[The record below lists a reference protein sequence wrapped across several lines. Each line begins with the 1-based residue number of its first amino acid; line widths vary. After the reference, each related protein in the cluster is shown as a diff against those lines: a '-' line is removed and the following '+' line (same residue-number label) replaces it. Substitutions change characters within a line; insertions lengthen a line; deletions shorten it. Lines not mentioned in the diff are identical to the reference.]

1 MDKKLCDIIM
11 CSRIHYITNYVDGTG
26 IGDKTTKYSQGIFA
40 DKEKTS
46 EKSFFSNSKGELNE
60 DLVPSKY
67 QLGSAFDSCNKKAKQ
82 RIAKKAM

>member
-1 MDKKLCDIIM
+1 M
-11 CSRIHYITNYVDGTG
+11 CSRINCITNYVDGIG
-26 IGDKTTKYSQGIFA
+26 IGDKNKKNSQGISA

-82 RIAKKAM
+82 RIAKKTM